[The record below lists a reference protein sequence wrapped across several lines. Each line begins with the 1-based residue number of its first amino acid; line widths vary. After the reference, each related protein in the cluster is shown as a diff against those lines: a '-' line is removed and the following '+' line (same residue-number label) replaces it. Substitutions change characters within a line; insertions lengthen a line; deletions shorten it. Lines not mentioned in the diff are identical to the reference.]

1 MRFLSVFGVHL
12 CPSLRYL
19 LRHHADLLFL
29 QTCCSYTMLVG
40 IDGGTEANRYQVSAS
55 FQAAHVEH
63 LITALGRHVALG
75 RSASNARMPRFGP
88 IELPAMRN
96 SHVLDAG
103 GTFSMLEI
111 IDIAT
116 KGSFLVGNHNQNHG
130 QNREFGRRCLVCI
143 KIGKQ
148 LRIPGVSFSPLDR
161 SVGVQCRHAS
171 RGYWHTSKSWNK
183 KVGTQDVCRRGCRT
197 TPGCA
202 ERETDSLP
210 SLPTRQQHL
219 QVARV
224 WGNHTP
230 CRQPH
235 IAVREVRRQHQ
246 FVSVVCNVTGPFIF
260 YGEAI
265 C

>member
-1 MRFLSVFGVHL
+1 MDVVQAMTTSRNRCPLVGTKMRFLSVFGVHL

-148 LRIPGVSFSPLDR
+148 LRIPGVSFLR
-161 SVGVQCRHAS
+161 SIEALAYSVDTRRDAIGIPVNLGTKRWGHKTCVPGVAGLLRVLQRGRQIHSRHCR
-171 RGYWHTSKSWNK
+171 
-183 KVGTQDVCRRGCRT
+183 
-197 TPGCA
+197 P
-202 ERETDSLP
+202 DS
-210 SLPTRQQHL
+210 ST
-219 QVARV
+219 
-224 WGNHTP
+224 
-230 CRQPH
+230 
-235 IAVREVRRQHQ
+235 
-246 FVSVVCNVTGPFIF
+246 
-260 YGEAI
+260 YK
-265 C
+265 